1 MLETTITLR
10 DLLVAL
16 LFIAGTGALVYFML
30 AMKRLVDVLRGVER
44 VIAANEQAIVDTLKS
59 VPAITDN
66 AASITQAVR
75 KDLEE
80 SGDSLPAIMRNI
92 AGITGS
98 VDGALKG
105 VHNTVAGISDTVGV
119 VQSSARDIG
128 SYIEMGAG
136 VASTLARFLPAG
148 KKKKKK
154 RRLW

>member
-98 VDGALKG
+98 VDGTLKG